1 MYPKDSEP
9 RSRNVNNQ
17 PVYVIIILIILSL
30 FDQYILKLSITF
42 VSVICTEILQI
53 VGDQRAR
60 HVFPVSVSKQSVFS
74 LVRKIL
80 ILLLSAEVAQNTD
93 FQK

>member
-1 MYPKDSEP
+1 M
-9 RSRNVNNQ
+9 
-17 PVYVIIILIILSL
+17 YVIIILITPSL
-30 FDQYILKLSITF
+30 LDQYILKHSITF
-42 VSVICTEILQI
+42 VSVICTEVLQI

-74 LVRKIL
+74 LARKIL
-80 ILLLSAEVAQNTD
+80 ILLLSAEVAQKTE